1 MIAALLLVFV
11 GGLLGVIGGIG
22 LLIFFGMRLAGGVTP
37 PMQYRWPPPLPYQQQ
52 PMPSA
57 PAAMPMHYAP
67 DPQGPSF
74 YLEAFAIY
82 LAGFI
87 GLSLLVRMIWP
98 GERLGTAIAAGAVA
112 VLFAVFWPRL
122 RGVPWAKLRQDL
134 GWHPGRGWGREI
146 LCGVAGY
153 LAMLPL
159 LALAVMVTLFLS
171 RYIAGKAPSHPIM
184 EEITSN
190 GWNILKLYLLAAVW
204 APITEETLFR
214 GAFFHHL
221 RRRNG
226 WFLSALIV
234 SLIFA
239 SIHPQGILGVP
250 ALMTIAMMLAALREW
265 RGSIIAP
272 IVLHALNNAVVMTIA
287 ILMLA

>member
-1 MIAALLLVFV
+1 MIAASRVVLT
-11 GGLLGVIGGIG
+11 GGLSRARRTKDRAFTAALWTCG
-22 LLIFFGMRLAGGVTP
+22 L
-37 PMQYRWPPPLPYQQQ
+37 
-52 PMPSA
+52 
-57 PAAMPMHYAP
+57 
-67 DPQGPSF
+67 
-74 YLEAFAIY
+74 
-82 LAGFI
+82 
-87 GLSLLVRMIWP
+87 
-98 GERLGTAIAAGAVA
+98 
-112 VLFAVFWPRL
+112 
-122 RGVPWAKLRQDL
+122 
-134 GWHPGRGWGREI
+134 
-146 LCGVAGY
+146 

-159 LALAVMVTLFLS
+159 LAVAVLVTLCLS
-171 RYIAGKAPSHPIM
+171 RYIGGKGPGHPIM
-184 EEITSN
+184 EEISSN
-190 GWNILKLYLLAAVW
+190 PWNILKLYLLAAVW